1 MMPLLNSRPPLSPG
15 VSSPRQPGR
24 RRGGA
29 GALVLRL
36 CGAPAASG
44 PAAGEASPLCGHPH
58 PRRSVPERGGARGL
72 RAAPSAAP
80 VPAPC
85 GRCRRELRSRA
96 SRAGLGRGCQR
107 QPLVRPSQDC
117 ALAKGLRD
125 EPWGRGKAARAR
137 SGCSRCV
144 LFPFSPAPVCGSFG
158 RRGTKRRAEGSGCL
172 SLFLLKEPA
181 VANSSGAFTPLEF
194 CNESFMSPTV
204 TVSGQDNVPRP
215 LSLPLF
221 FFFLFVKSSPVI
233 KICTFFLSFQINA
246 VKLLAEQWENWL
258 IQWKALNAVAKAA
271 LLSAFKATGIQ
282 AAPAFGM
289 GGQQTSGFGLSSFP
303 VSSSSSSTS
312 ASSFSFKAS
321 SSLISSA
328 SSGSSPAAGSSS
340 AAANPPAFGTASSP
354 STPQS
359 VGFGS
364 PAAAS
369 AASFSFKAAATAG
382 AFGTSG
388 FSGFGSAS
396 AGSSANTTAAAF
408 GAFGAT
414 VAPSGSPSSGAL
426 FGQSGSASAHPV
438 TSVSAAATNSS
449 PASDKLFTPKSEL
462 SAEEWQQFE
471 AKEFTIGKIPLK
483 PPPLELL
490 NAFDLLSLF

>member
-1 MMPLLNSRPPLSPG
+1 MSL
-15 VSSPRQPGR
+15 
-24 RRGGA
+24 
-29 GALVLRL
+29 
-36 CGAPAASG
+36 
-44 PAAGEASPLCGHPH
+44 
-58 PRRSVPERGGARGL
+58 
-72 RAAPSAAP
+72 
-80 VPAPC
+80 
-85 GRCRRELRSRA
+85 EL
-96 SRAGLGRGCQR
+96 
-107 QPLVRPSQDC
+107 
-117 ALAKGLRD
+117 
-125 EPWGRGKAARAR
+125 
-137 SGCSRCV
+137 
-144 LFPFSPAPVCGSFG
+144 
-158 RRGTKRRAEGSGCL
+158 
-172 SLFLLKEPA
+172 
-181 VANSSGAFTPLEF
+181 
-194 CNESFMSPTV
+194 
-204 TVSGQDNVPRP
+204 
-215 LSLPLF
+215 
-221 FFFLFVKSSPVI
+221 
-233 KICTFFLSFQINA
+233 FQ
-246 VKLLAEQWENWL
+246 
-258 IQWKALNAVAKAA
+258 
-271 LLSAFKATGIQ
+271 LSAFKATGIQ

-369 AASFSFKAAATAG
+369 AASFCTSGRGGGGWGTSNQRYSNVIQPSSFKSDTWGGSRDHGRGFFGSSDFGSSGGSSRNAGFSQNRFSALANSQSVADGSKDEEERLLECVVKDMEIWESSGQWIFSCYSPMKEKPNVSGFSDVSPEELRVEYYDSRANNIIGNYIDAVQNLALQWKNRLLQLKGLNASTKSSLLSAFKATGIQAAPAFGMGGQQTSGFGLSSFPVSSSSSSTSASSFSFKASSSLISSASSGSSPAAGSSSAAANPP
-382 AFGTSG
+382 AFGTSP
-388 FSGFGSAS
+388 
-396 AGSSANTTAAAF
+396 TTAAF

-438 TSVSAAATNSS
+438 TSVSAAATHSS

-490 NAFDLLSLF
+490 NAFDLLSLFRSNMF

>member
-1 MMPLLNSRPPLSPG
+1 MMSRPPLSPG
-15 VSSPRQPGR
+15 VNSPRQR
-24 RRGGA
+24 GA
-29 GALVLRL
+29 GAIVLRL
-36 CGAPAASG
+36 CGARARPREGHLRSAGTAPPALRARARRDVG
-44 PAAGEASPLCGHPH
+44 RLPLL
-58 PRRSVPERGGARGL
+58 PRCPL
-72 RAAPSAAP
+72 RAAAAGGSP
-80 VPAPC
+80 GA
-85 GRCRRELRSRA
+85 E
-96 SRAGLGRGCQR
+96 RAGPGGSRLGLSG
-107 QPLVRPSQDC
+107 QPLVRHSQDC
-117 ALAKGLRD
+117 ALAEGPRD
-125 EPWGRGKAARAR
+125 GPRGRGKAARA
-137 SGCSRCV
+137 SLLPGAAAAAACCSHSRRPRCGAASEGEA
-144 LFPFSPAPVCGSFG
+144 LNGEPKAALAYLYSCSKSRRLPIHLG
-158 RRGTKRRAEGSGCL
+158 R
-172 SLFLLKEPA
+172 
-181 VANSSGAFTPLEF
+181 FTPLEF
-194 CNESFMSPTV
+194 CNESFVSPTI
-204 TVSGQDNVPRP
+204 D
-215 LSLPLF
+215 
-221 FFFLFVKSSPVI
+221 
-233 KICTFFLSFQINA
+233 A
-246 VKLLAEQWENWL
+246 VELLAEQWENWL

-271 LLSAFKATGIQ
+271 LVSAFKATGTQ

-312 ASSFSFKAS
+312 ASNFSFKAS
-321 SSLISSA
+321 SSLISPA

-354 STPQS
+354 STAQS

-364 PAAAS
+364 LAAPS

-396 AGSSANTTAAAF
+396 AGSSASSPAAAF

-426 FGQSGSASAHPV
+426 FGQGGSATAHPV
-438 TSVSAAATNSS
+438 TSASAAATNAS

-483 PPPLELL
+483 PPPVELL
-490 NAFDLLSLF
+490 NAFDLFSLF